1 MSLVPAEILARGSM
15 AIKAYKKALEQGMT
29 RVMRVPI
36 MIIGQERS
44 GKTSL
49 KKSLKGQLFNPQ
61 EESTHLI
68 ERDPS
73 YFSVTTEM
81 WKAGETETEPHP
93 DADVSL
99 HNRVARIIVA
109 DLTGDKNDLSNREP
123 SSRNLLTSKRGAAE
137 NLKVQENAPVIVKE
151 KGGDDIQQHSE
162 KTASQ
167 TARLVSKIYVEEND
181 EEVIPQEVPHATAE
195 YVEKFLKESKE
206 TSEEKVYS
214 TIWDFGGQSVYY
226 ATHPIFLTDKA
237 IYLLVYDLSKKL
249 QERATPP
256 EMEGVFERKVD
267 LHCSKTNE
275 DYLHFWLSSV
285 SSLASQHTDD
295 LIRLPSGKL
304 PKGLP
309 PVILVCTHADQCQE
323 DAKDR
328 ARKIYGTLRSEAKPY
343 GKHLCKT
350 YFVVDNTTSGRGDE
364 CPDVHRLRKEI
375 LAVTEQLPQ
384 LRQLIPIK
392 WLRFEDVLLKNK
404 KENGEP
410 FISLEEARMV
420 ALECGIED
428 DEQFVTLLNF
438 LHDQRILIHFDDTP
452 ELMNMVILDPQWL
465 IDLFRKVITV
475 KPYDPTADERYL
487 EEMWT
492 KLETDGILD
501 DKLLQ
506 IVWSPLL
513 KKETTKNLIA
523 VMEKFSLVCSLPSVD
538 NQKQFLV
545 PSMLMSHPDEVAN
558 KLLHEAFIPPLFIR
572 FNQPHPLRHPGDDA
586 DCGHLQVPL
595 GLFPRLIVKFLQW
608 SIKNE
613 IRPLYQDM
621 YQNFARFPILSKGY
635 SVILHCRSSC
645 IEVVVHRDPD
655 IASDT
660 TIAYK
665 VRRLLDSILQSIR
678 EECFWLKTM
687 EYEFS
692 VSCPVC
698 CNQRSVLYCKKHQ
711 RRCCEKEDCLHFW
724 PEHALVKEQLCTR
737 STFATST
744 VVPMKQVSYWF
755 EFPGIQVTL
764 VPKNDTY
771 IIYNS

>member
-1 MSLVPAEILARGSM
+1 M
-15 AIKAYKKALEQGMT
+15 AIRAYHKALEQGMT

-49 KKSLKGQLFNPQ
+49 KKSLKGQLFNPD
-61 EESTHLI
+61 EESTDSI

-73 YFSVTTEM
+73 FFSVTTEM
-81 WKAGETETEPHP
+81 WKAGETETEPYS
-93 DADVSL
+93 DAHISF
-99 HNRVARIIVA
+99 HYRVARIIAANLRGV
-109 DLTGDKNDLSNREP
+109 KNDPANHSP
-123 SSRNLLTSKRGAAE
+123 SSE
-137 NLKVQENAPVIVKE
+137 NVISSNWNTTENVKDNGDIPNKVEE
-151 KGGDDIQQHSE
+151 KKGDDIQQHLE
-162 KTASQ
+162 DPASQ
-167 TARLVSKIYVEEND
+167 TARLKRAVDVKENGEE
-181 EEVIPQEVPHATAE
+181 IFPQEVPQPTAE
-195 YVEKFLKESKE
+195 CLEKILKESKE
-206 TSEEKVYS
+206 TREDKAYS

-226 ATHPIFLTDKA
+226 ATHPLFLTDKA
-237 IYLLVYDLSKKL
+237 IYLLVYDLSKIL
-249 QERATPP
+249 QERATPF
-256 EMEGVFERKVD
+256 EKEGVFERKVD
-267 LHCSKTNE
+267 RHCSKTNE

-285 SSLASQHTDD
+285 SSLARQHTDD

-304 PKGLP
+304 PKRLP
-309 PVILVCTHADQCQE
+309 PVILVCTHADRCRE

-328 ARKIYGTLRSEAKPY
+328 ARKIYGLLRSGAKPY
-343 GKHLCKT
+343 GKHLCET

-392 WLRFEDVLLKNK
+392 WLRFEDVLLKK
-404 KENGEP
+404 KNENGEP

-475 KPYDPTADERYL
+475 KPYDPTADEQHL
-487 EEMWT
+487 EELWT

-513 KKETTKNLIA
+513 RKETTQNLIA

-558 KLLHEAFIPPLFIR
+558 KLLYEAFIPPLFIR

-586 DCGHLQVPL
+586 DCEHLQVPL

-692 VSCPVC
+692 VTCPVC

-724 PEHALVKEQLCTR
+724 PEHALIKEQLCTR

-744 VVPMKQVSYWF
+744 VVPLKQVSYWF

-764 VPKNDTY
+764 VYVKMILTSF
-771 IIYNS
+771 ITLSTSRVC

>member
-1 MSLVPAEILARGSM
+1 
-15 AIKAYKKALEQGMT
+15 
-29 RVMRVPI
+29 
-36 MIIGQERS
+36 
-44 GKTSL
+44 
-49 KKSLKGQLFNPQ
+49 
-61 EESTHLI
+61 
-68 ERDPS
+68 
-73 YFSVTTEM
+73 
-81 WKAGETETEPHP
+81 
-93 DADVSL
+93 
-99 HNRVARIIVA
+99 
-109 DLTGDKNDLSNREP
+109 
-123 SSRNLLTSKRGAAE
+123 
-137 NLKVQENAPVIVKE
+137 
-151 KGGDDIQQHSE
+151 
-162 KTASQ
+162 
-167 TARLVSKIYVEEND
+167 
-181 EEVIPQEVPHATAE
+181 
-195 YVEKFLKESKE
+195 
-206 TSEEKVYS
+206 
-214 TIWDFGGQSVYY
+214 
-226 ATHPIFLTDKA
+226 
-237 IYLLVYDLSKKL
+237 
-249 QERATPP
+249 
-256 EMEGVFERKVD
+256 MEGVFERKVD

-304 PKGLP
+304 PKRLP

-375 LAVTEQLPQ
+375 RAVTEQLPQ
-384 LRQLIPIK
+384 MRQLIPIK

-404 KENGEP
+404 SENGEP

-475 KPYDPTADERYL
+475 KPYDPTADEHYL

-513 KKETTKNLIA
+513 KKETTQNLIA

-572 FNQPHPLRHPGDDA
+572 FKQPHPLRHPGDDA

-621 YQNFARFPILSKGY
+621 YQNFARFPFLSKGF

-660 TIAYK
+660 TIACK

-678 EECFWLKTM
+678 EECFWLKSM

-744 VVPMKQVSYWF
+744 VVPIKQVSYWF